1 MENHITC
8 LQLRLSVGFM
18 LPDAVVLSDGLESQ
32 KPGIPGSSN
41 SWQHQWLHL
50 PTQHNTGVP
59 STTTVCLHSFSFW
72 LHQKE
77 SAFQFRGNSWL
88 VHMDNFSLQLYGLS
102 STSRDPTVFVLIN
115 KMPSTICHLPLPL
128 SGRTVENSSNWKSL
142 SCLCTSTLSFHV
154 TSKICPQALK
164 C

>member
-1 MENHITC
+1 M
-8 LQLRLSVGFM
+8 LLFSVM
-18 LPDAVVLSDGLESQ
+18 VWRVKNLEFLALV
-32 KPGIPGSSN
+32 IPGSTSGFI
-41 SWQHQWLHL
+41 SQ
-50 PTQHNTGVP
+50 P
-59 STTTVCLHSFSFW
+59 STIPVSHLLLLFVSTLFCFW